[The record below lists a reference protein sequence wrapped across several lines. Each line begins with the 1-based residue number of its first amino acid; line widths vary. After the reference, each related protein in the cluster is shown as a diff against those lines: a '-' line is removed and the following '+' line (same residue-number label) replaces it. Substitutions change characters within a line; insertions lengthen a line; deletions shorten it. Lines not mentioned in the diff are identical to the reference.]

1 MNAKLL
7 SDACTLLDDV
17 AEFFSGVADRF
28 ADTDVLLHNVGRFLS
43 YAPGEPMLF
52 SSGTFWVLFLLFMP
66 LYALLRSR
74 LWYML
79 TFVVGFSFFFYYK
92 SSGWF
97 VLLLMGTSIIDWTV
111 SRIMT
116 RTVTRW
122 KRVCLMWFSI
132 LVSLSVL
139 GYFKY
144 ANFFLW
150 NWNAMVEGNFQPLD
164 IILPV
169 GISFYTFQSISYVVD
184 VYKGRVSATE
194 TWLEYVFFLSFF
206 PALVAGPIVR
216 ADYFLPQIRENHHAT
231 KTELYA
237 ALWMIL
243 AGVVKKAVV
252 ADYIA
257 QYNDLIFSNPTG
269 YSGFESLMG
278 VVGYT
283 MQIYCDFSGYSDMAI
298 GLALII
304 GFRLNRN
311 FDFPYKS
318 KNLTEF
324 WRRWHISLS
333 SWLRDYVYIPLGGNR
348 KGTFRTYLNNFLT
361 MLIGGLWHG
370 AAWKFVFWGA
380 MHGVGLAIHKASMP
394 LLRRIPDV
402 WPVKAVSW
410 ILTILYVS
418 LLWVFFRA
426 DSWIDS
432 WLIIKNIFTNFSL
445 DYVVPFV
452 EVRFVWV
459 IMMGFIILTH
469 SLPSRWIDGCSTLF
483 VRSWWIVKLIV
494 FLIVIQLVLEFAGE
508 DVAPFIYFQ
517 F

>member
-1 MNAKLL
+1 MTAGVDISTVAANAGAMLGYMP
-7 SDACTLLDDV
+7 A
-17 AEFFSGVADRF
+17 
-28 ADTDVLLHNVGRFLS
+28 
-43 YAPGEPMLF
+43 EPMLF
-52 SSGTFWVLFLLFMP
+52 SSGTFWALFLIFMP
-66 LYALLRSR
+66 LYALVRNR
-74 LWYML
+74 MWYML

-97 VLLLMGTSIIDWTV
+97 VLLLGATSLIDWTV
-111 SRIMT
+111 SRLMV
-116 RTVTRW
+116 RTDVKWRRKLLAT
-122 KRVCLMWFSI
+122 VSI
-132 LVSLSVL
+132 IVSLSVL
-139 GYFKY
+139 AYFKY

-150 NWNAMVEGNFQPLD
+150 NWNRMVEGNFQPLD

-184 VYKGRVSATE
+184 VCKGRVAPTE

-216 ADYFLPQIRENHHAT
+216 ADYFLPQIRANYHAT
-231 KTELYA
+231 RTELYA
-237 ALWMIL
+237 ALWMIICGIL
-243 AGVVKKAVV
+243 KKAVI

-257 QYNDLIFSNPTG
+257 QYNDLIFASPTG

-278 VVGYT
+278 VIGYT

-298 GLALII
+298 GLAMIM
-304 GFRLNRN
+304 GFRLSRN

-348 KGTFRTYLNNFLT
+348 KGTLRTYLNNFLT

-380 MHGVGLAIHKASMP
+380 MHGVGLAVHKATLP
-394 LLRRIPDV
+394 LTRRLPHTWWV
-402 WPVKAVSW
+402 RAVGWSV
-410 ILTILYVS
+410 TMVYVS

-426 DSWIDS
+426 DSWLDS
-432 WLIIKNIFTNFSL
+432 WLIIKNIFTNFSI
-445 DYVVPFV
+445 DYIGPFLSVRWMWVVMMT
-452 EVRFVWV
+452 V
-459 IMMGFIILTH
+459 IITAH
-469 SLPSRWIDGCSTLF
+469 ALPSGVIDKLSTAF
-483 VRSWWIVKLIV
+483 VRSWWVVKLIV
-494 FLIVIQLVLEFAGE
+494 FLVVVQLVLEFAGE

>member
-1 MNAKLL
+1 MTAGVDISTVAANAGAMLGYTP
-7 SDACTLLDDV
+7 A
-17 AEFFSGVADRF
+17 
-28 ADTDVLLHNVGRFLS
+28 
-43 YAPGEPMLF
+43 EPMLF
-52 SSGTFWVLFLLFMP
+52 LSGTFWALFLIFMP
-66 LYALLRSR
+66 LYALVRNR

-97 VLLLMGTSIIDWTV
+97 VLLLGATSLIDWTV
-111 SRIMT
+111 SRLMV
-116 RTVTRW
+116 RTDVKWRRKLLAT
-122 KRVCLMWFSI
+122 VSI
-132 LVSLSVL
+132 IVSLSVL
-139 GYFKY
+139 AYFKY

-150 NWNAMVEGNFQPLD
+150 NWNRMVEGNFQPLD

-184 VYKGRVSATE
+184 VYKGRVAPTA

-216 ADYFLPQIRENHHAT
+216 ADYFLPQIRANYHAT
-231 KTELYA
+231 RTELYA
-237 ALWMIL
+237 ALWMIICGIL
-243 AGVVKKAVV
+243 KKAVI

-257 QYNDLIFSNPTG
+257 QYNDLIFASPTG

-278 VVGYT
+278 VIGYT

-298 GLALII
+298 GLAMIM
-304 GFRLNRN
+304 GFRLSRN

-348 KGTFRTYLNNFLT
+348 KGTLRTYLNNFLT

-380 MHGVGLAIHKASMP
+380 MHGVGLAVHKATLP
-394 LLRRIPDV
+394 LTRRLPDT
-402 WPVKAVSW
+402 WWGRAVGWSV
-410 ILTILYVS
+410 TMVYVS

-426 DSWIDS
+426 DSWLDS
-432 WLIIKNIFTNFSL
+432 WLIIKNIFTNFSI
-445 DYVVPFV
+445 DYIGPFLSVRWMWVVMMT
-452 EVRFVWV
+452 V
-459 IMMGFIILTH
+459 IITAH
-469 SLPSRWIDGCSTLF
+469 ALPSGVIDRLSTAF
-483 VRSWWIVKLIV
+483 VRSWWVVKLIV
-494 FLIVIQLVLEFAGE
+494 FLVVVQLVLEFAGE

>member
-1 MNAKLL
+1 MTAGVDISTVAANAGAMLGYTP
-7 SDACTLLDDV
+7 A
-17 AEFFSGVADRF
+17 
-28 ADTDVLLHNVGRFLS
+28 
-43 YAPGEPMLF
+43 EPMLF
-52 SSGTFWVLFLLFMP
+52 SSGTFWALFLIFMP
-66 LYALLRSR
+66 LYALVSNR

-97 VLLLMGTSIIDWTV
+97 VLLLGATSLIDWTV
-111 SRIMT
+111 SRLMV
-116 RTVTRW
+116 RTDVKWRRKLLAT
-122 KRVCLMWFSI
+122 LSI
-132 LVSLSVL
+132 IVSLSVL
-139 GYFKY
+139 AYFKY

-150 NWNAMVEGNFQPLD
+150 NWNRMVEGNFQPLD

-184 VYKGRVSATE
+184 VYKGRVAPTA

-216 ADYFLPQIRENHHAT
+216 ADYFLPQIRANYHAT
-231 KTELYA
+231 RTELYA
-237 ALWMIL
+237 ALWMIICGIL
-243 AGVVKKAVV
+243 KKAVI

-257 QYNDLIFSNPTG
+257 QYNDLIFASPTG

-278 VVGYT
+278 VIGYT

-298 GLALII
+298 GLAMIM
-304 GFRLNRN
+304 GFRLSRN

-348 KGTFRTYLNNFLT
+348 KGSLRTYLNNFLT

-380 MHGVGLAIHKASMP
+380 MHGVGLAVHKATLP
-394 LLRRIPDV
+394 LTRRLPDTWWV
-402 WPVKAVSW
+402 RAVGWSV
-410 ILTILYVS
+410 TMVYVS

-426 DSWIDS
+426 DSWLDS
-432 WLIIKNIFTNFSL
+432 WLIIKNIFTNFSI
-445 DYVVPFV
+445 DYIGPFLSVRWMWVVMMT
-452 EVRFVWV
+452 V
-459 IMMGFIILTH
+459 IITAH
-469 SLPSRWIDGCSTLF
+469 ALPSGVIDRLSTAF
-483 VRSWWIVKLIV
+483 VRSWWVVKLIV
-494 FLIVIQLVLEFAGE
+494 FLLVVQLVLEFAGE